1 MDVREGTVDDAAAV
15 AALERDCLGRDAWSE
30 GLVREGLAGG
40 LPSVHYLVAEVG
52 GEVVGHAVAS
62 HAGDVVELQRIAV
75 RREHRRAGVAG
86 ALLARVAAVA
96 DPGDRVLLEVRE
108 DNAAARAFYDRAGF
122 VGLARRERY
131 YADGAAALVL
141 EASASSLRTASSA

>member
-40 LPSVHYLVAEVG
+40 LPTVHYLVAEVG

-96 DPGDRVLLEVRE
+96 EPGDRVLLEVRE